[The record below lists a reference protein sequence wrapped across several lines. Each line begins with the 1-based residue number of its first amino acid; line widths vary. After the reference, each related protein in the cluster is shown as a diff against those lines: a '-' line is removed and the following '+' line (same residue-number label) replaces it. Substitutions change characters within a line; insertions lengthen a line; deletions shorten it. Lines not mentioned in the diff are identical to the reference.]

1 MAYIGNKMSERAFN
15 AYQEGAKPL
24 SKWTK
29 TEILERIEIVRP
41 DLAKKLSKAS
51 KKKLQ
56 EAFLLCTSWHHTGSY
71 FNKTNFYEFN
81 IGAVEDFD
89 QSSIH
94 SMFEKDEVKS
104 ETLEYVYFEY
114 IEFEGSRRHP
124 RKVSKS
130 AYGIKKGN
138 WIYILDQYELLTKKK
153 ADGNWISKIEKV
165 SKSDDQ
171 ETFEKLE
178 KLI

>member
-1 MAYIGNKMSERAFN
+1 MAYIGNRMSERAFN

-29 TEILERIEIVRP
+29 REIL
-41 DLAKKLSKAS
+41 DLIDSVDSDLSKKLSKVS

-56 EAFLLCTSWHHTGSY
+56 ETFLVCTSWHHTGSY

-81 IGAVEDFD
+81 VGAVEDFD
-89 QSSIH
+89 QSMIH
-94 SMFEKDEVKS
+94 SLFEKNEIKS
-104 ETLEYVYFEY
+104 EILEYVYFEY
-114 IEFEGSRRHP
+114 IEFEGSRKHP
-124 RKVSKS
+124 KKVSKS

-138 WIYILDQYELLTKKK
+138 WIYILDQYNLLTKKK
-153 ADGNWISKIEKV
+153 ADGNWITKIEEV
-165 SKSDDQ
+165 SKSDDK